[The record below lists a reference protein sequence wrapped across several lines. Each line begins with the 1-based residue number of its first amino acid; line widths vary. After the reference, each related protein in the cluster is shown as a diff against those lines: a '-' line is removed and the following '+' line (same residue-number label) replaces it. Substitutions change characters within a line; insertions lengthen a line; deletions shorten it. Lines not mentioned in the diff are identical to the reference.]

1 MKDLKIG
8 FIGVGNMA
16 SAIVEGIVAKEFVSG
31 SQVYL
36 FDILTEKVQ
45 QFAGTLGAHAM
56 NSPEE
61 VIANVDVLVLAVKPN
76 IVRTALLNA
85 KEGILEKQPL
95 LVSIAAGTTTE
106 AIYDIFETNQPVKV
120 VRVMPNVNAMI
131 GEGAAAVCGNK
142 FATKEDVSLIVDMFN
157 KIGRAWEL
165 EEKYFSNFTALAGS
179 SPAYA
184 YLFIDSIARA
194 GVKNGL
200 PKDIALEIATQAVL
214 GSAKMIE
221 ESKENPWTL
230 IDRICSPGGTTVA
243 GLVELENNAFI
254 STVIKGIDATIEKD
268 LDLMNQAKK

>member
-230 IDRICSPGGTTVA
+230 IDCICSPGGTTVA

>member
-230 IDRICSPGGTTVA
+230 IDRVCSPGGTTVA